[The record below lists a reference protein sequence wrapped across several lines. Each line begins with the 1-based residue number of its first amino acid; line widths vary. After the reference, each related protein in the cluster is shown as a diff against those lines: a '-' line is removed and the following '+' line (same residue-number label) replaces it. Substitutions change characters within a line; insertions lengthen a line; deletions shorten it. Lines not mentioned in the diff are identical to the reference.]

1 MEMGLWIETRLV
13 VRVDLVLSRPRLK
26 EGLMD
31 TVLNKV
37 NVDYMKQP
45 LFLGEDLSLQR
56 YDRFKYPVFFEL
68 FKKQMEFFWR
78 PEEIELKKDR
88 SDFKDNN
95 VMSENE
101 RFIFTSNLKYQTMMD
116 SVICRGVP
124 VLLEHVSNPELEA
137 CMKTWEFFEQIH
149 SYSYTYI
156 IKNVYSNPSEVLDSC
171 LTDKEIL
178 KRADSAIKEYD
189 ILKRISKGKS
199 NKDIHKQIYLTLI
212 SINIL
217 EAVRFYVSFICAF
230 AFAENKKMIG
240 NADIVKLVKRDEAL
254 HLYNTQEIIKILHN
268 VPEEGFINTVSECQE
283 EACKMFENAAKEE
296 KEWAS
301 YLFKDGSII
310 GLNET
315 VLHRY
320 IDWLC
325 NTRRKTIGLPY
336 ENGLK
341 NPIAGWTE
349 HWMNSESVQVAP
361 QEHEIT
367 SYKIGAS
374 KNDLRDMDFGDLE
387 I

>member
-1 MEMGLWIETRLV
+1 MR
-13 VRVDLVLSRPRLK
+13 
-26 EGLMD
+26 
-31 TVLNKV
+31 TVLNK
-37 NVDYMKQP
+37 NNANYIRQP

-56 YDRFKYPVFFEL
+56 YDRFKYPVFFDL
-68 FKKQMEFFWR
+68 FKKQLEFFWR

-95 VMSENE
+95 VMSDNE
-101 RFIFTSNLKYQTMMD
+101 RFIFTSNIKYQTMMD

-124 VLLEHVSNPELEA
+124 ILLDYVSNPELEA

-156 IKNVYSNPSEVLDSC
+156 IKNVYANPSEVLDSC
-171 LTDKEIL
+171 LTDKEII
-178 KRADSAIKEYD
+178 KRADSAIREYD
-189 ILKRISKGKS
+189 ILNKISKGNSHK
-199 NKDIHKQIYLTLI
+199 NTYKQIYLTLI

-230 AFAENKKMIG
+230 AFAENKKMVG
-240 NADIVKLVKRDEAL
+240 NADIVKLIKRDEAL
-254 HLYNTQEIIKILHN
+254 HLCNTQEIIKILQT
-268 VPEEGFINTVSECQE
+268 VPGEGFTQTASECEE
-283 EACKMFENAAKEE
+283 EACRMFENAAKEE

-315 VLHRY
+315 VLHKY

-325 NTRRKTIGLPY
+325 HTRRKAIGLPY
-336 ENGLK
+336 EQGFK
-341 NPIAGWTE
+341 NPISGWTE

-361 QEHEIT
+361 QESEIT
-367 SYKIGAS
+367 SYKISAS
-374 KNDLRDMDFGDLE
+374 TNDLDDIDFGDLGQL
-387 I
+387 